1 LPIDEDDVDTL
12 GGLFVKNFGRF
23 PEAGDAVTVS
33 GLELVADR
41 VERRRK
47 RLVTV
52 LVRIVDPS

>member
-1 LPIDEDDVDTL
+1 VQQEHYNSELAL
-12 GGLFVKNFGRF
+12 RLLGRF